1 MFFWVKNITSS
12 FSLGRAMSLDWAGGE
27 LTGRSF
33 LLSCLYVSV
42 NGGRV
47 VTVSGRP
54 SFWDLIA
61 ERYSTPCTTVE
72 NYSREDYVYA
82 KKSPYVLIED
92 KGAHDFMGYDL
103 PSSLEFDIDESD
115 LPY

>member
-1 MFFWVKNITSS
+1 
-12 FSLGRAMSLDWAGGE
+12 MSLDWSGSE

-33 LLSCLYVSV
+33 LFSCLYVSI

-47 VTVSGRP
+47 VTVSDRP

-61 ERYSTPCTTVE
+61 ERHSTPCTTVE

-82 KKSPYVLIED
+82 KKSPYALIED
-92 KGAHDFMGYDL
+92 KVPNDFMGYDF
-103 PSSLEFDIDESD
+103 PSSKVFDIDEFD

>member
-1 MFFWVKNITSS
+1 MS
-12 FSLGRAMSLDWAGGE
+12 FNWAGSE

-33 LLSCLYVSV
+33 LNSCLYVSV

-47 VTVSGRP
+47 VTVSDRP

-61 ERYSTPCTTVE
+61 ERHATPCTTVE

-82 KKSPYVLIED
+82 KKSPYALIED
-92 KGAHDFMGYDL
+92 KAPHDFMGYDF
-103 PSSLEFDIDESD
+103 PSSVEFYIDESD